1 MKIDRNLIIYLCKFI
16 FIFLFLY
23 YGTFFFIGITAK
35 GGIYIAWLDEY
46 FNYVRW
52 LRNILLHGS
61 KIVIELAGYNGKLR
75 DAYSLQ
81 INNANSVVLVYE
93 CLGYGVISYWIAFII
108 ANDGSLTFKLKW
120 LFAGIVI
127 ILLSNM
133 LRIAIIAIAVYEKWK
148 ISLHIE
154 HHTFYNTI
162 SYSIIIILSLL
173 YMKQVNGKLRSV

>member
-1 MKIDRNLIIYLCKFI
+1 MKIDRNLIFYLSKFL

-35 GGIYIAWLDEY
+35 GGYYVAWLDEHL
-46 FNYVRW
+46 NYVRW
-52 LRNILLHGS
+52 LRNVLLYGS
-61 KIVIELAGYNGKLR
+61 KFIVELSGYHARIR

-81 INNANSVVLVYE
+81 INNANSVILIYE

-108 ANDGSLTFKLKW
+108 SNDGSLSFKLKW
-120 LFAGIVI
+120 LFAGIAI

-133 LRIAIIAIAVYEKWK
+133 TRIAIIAIAVYSKWK
-148 ISLHIE
+148 MSLHME
-154 HHTFYNTI
+154 HHAFYNII

-173 YMKQVNGKLRSV
+173 YMRKVNGIKN